1 VTSLTDQAADAVAS
15 NHALGQR
22 NFVLIIMLSCLVL
35 QRFGMP
41 APISVPGVIGCVVA
55 VWYLWTGV
63 LSFDRHRVGIMLG
76 LVGFGLIAVNLH
88 KSMPVA
94 MVTRISMVSFLYWLV
109 ITGFGALRFTRKM
122 DERVFF
128 RIVIGCLAFIAV
140 CGLLAFFAQFAGVR
154 IFSFKSFVPAPLS
167 MEALYNVEIPLGGT
181 IIKANGFFLVEPS
194 TFSQFMALGL
204 ICEWM
209 ESRRPAYIALFLF
222 AMFCSA
228 SGTGWMVVGAFL
240 LYTGFTKGGRG
251 LWVVLAFSCIFL
263 LAFIV
268 VSFIFPAI
276 TDSLAGRIHEIN
288 MQGTSGNERFV
299 TPILVMEQV
308 LHAAPWAFFTGIGP
322 GGVESLAGITFVYD
336 MNTPIKI
343 ILEYGVFELIL
354 YLTLILWN
362 HRTERQNAV
371 LLPLLVLLLIA
382 GGNEHFPPI
391 LFPVLLMATVAN
403 LMPREEAAVHEAG
416 PASFRV
422 SLPRPPELVPGIRT
436 GAG

>member
-1 VTSLTDQAADAVAS
+1 MTDNGLESVAEY
-15 NHALGQR
+15 HARGQR
-22 NFVLIIMLSCLVL
+22 AFVWIVMLSCLVL

-41 APISVPGVIGCVVA
+41 APISVPGVIGTLA
-55 VWYLWTGV
+55 AIWFLWVGI
-63 LSFDRHRVGIMLG
+63 LSFDRKRVGIMLG

-88 KSMPVA
+88 KNMPIA
-94 MVTRISMVSFLYWLV
+94 MVTRISLVSFLYWLG
-109 ITGFGALRFTRKM
+109 ITGFGSLRFTRRM
-122 DERVFF
+122 DEGVFF
-128 RIVIGCLAFIAV
+128 SIVIRCLAFIAV
-140 CGLLAFFAQFAGVR
+140 CGMVAFLAQFAGIR
-154 IFSFKSFVPAPLS
+154 IFSFKAFVPASLS
-167 MEALYNVEIPLGGT
+167 MESLYNVEIPLGGS

-209 ESRRPAYIALFLF
+209 QSRRVTYIALFLF

-228 SGTGWMVVGAFL
+228 SGTGWMVVGAFV

-251 LWVVLAFSCIFL
+251 LLVALGFCFVFL
-263 LAFIV
+263 LAFV
-268 VSFIFPAI
+268 AVSFIFPAI

-299 TPILVMEQV
+299 TPILVMRQV
-308 LHAAPWAFFTGIGP
+308 LGAAPWAFFTGIGP
-322 GGVESLAGITFVYD
+322 GGVDSLAGITYVYD

-343 ILEYGVFELIL
+343 ILEYGIFELVL

-362 HRTERQNAV
+362 QRTERQNAV

-391 LFPVLLMATVAN
+391 LYPVLLIATVAN
-403 LMPREEAAVHEAG
+403 LAPREAAEIKERG
-416 PASFRV
+416 PAGIRV
-422 SLPRPPELVPGIRT
+422 PQLRPRELVPGIGTRT
-436 GAG
+436 G

>member
-1 VTSLTDQAADAVAS
+1 MSLTGEPVDPVVLH
-15 NHALGQR
+15 HARGQR
-22 NFVLIIMLSCLVL
+22 NFVLIVMLSCLVL

-41 APISVPGVIGCVVA
+41 APISVPGVIGCLA
-55 VWYLWTGV
+55 AGWYLWTGI
-63 LSFDRHRVGIMLG
+63 LSFDRKRVGIMLG
-76 LVGFGLIAVNLH
+76 LVAFGLIAVNLH

-94 MVTRISMVSFLYWLV
+94 MVTRNSMVSFLYWLV

-128 RIVIGCLAFIAV
+128 DLVVRCLAFIAV
-140 CGLLAFFAQFAGVR
+140 CGMIAFFAQFAGVR
-154 IFSFKSFVPAPLS
+154 IFSFKSFVPASLS
-167 MEALYNVEIPLGGT
+167 MEALYNVEIPLSGT

-209 ESRRPAYIALFLF
+209 ASRRPTYIALFLV

-228 SGTGWMVVGAFL
+228 SGTGWMVVGAFV

-251 LWVVLAFSCIFL
+251 LWVALVFSCVCL

-268 VSFIFPAI
+268 ISFIFPAI

-299 TPILVMEQV
+299 TPILVMGEV

-391 LFPVLLMATVAN
+391 LFPVLLIATVAN
-403 LMPREEAAVHEAG
+403 LMPREETAVHQAG
-416 PASFRV
+416 STGFRV
-422 SLPRPPELVPGIRT
+422 PLPRPPELVPGIGT
-436 GAG
+436 GAE